1 MRRGRGTPPRLDH
14 DRNPP
19 PFRPPTLRRFASEVR
34 RMGDESIE
42 LLRARPTKNNPEG
55 ALRNI
60 TANACT
66 ILALDEQWAEVL
78 AFDEFAETLVTRKPP
93 PWRPN
98 DAPAEVKC
106 GDWTDED
113 TIRAQSWLAEHY
125 ALDIGLE
132 STLCAIKVAAHRRRV
147 HPVRDW
153 LRSLRWDGKRR
164 GPTWLVDVFGAEG
177 TPYTRAV
184 GQAFLVA
191 CVARVMVPGCKVDTV
206 PILEGE
212 QGIGKSSC
220 LRALVGDDWFLE
232 MSISDVTNVDAMQ
245 VLRRKWI
252 AEMPEI
258 DGWSR
263 SETSHFKGYVSRQVD
278 TYRASYG
285 RGTRDYP
292 RQTCFIGTTNG
303 QEYLK
308 DETGNRR
315 FQPVTCTKGDVA
327 AVRQLREQL
336 WAEAVAR
343 YDAHEEWHISDPEL
357 LDAFKVEQDARYRSD
372 PWEQAV
378 SGWLAKPADAGFPNR
393 GERGVT
399 TADALCGALVMDR
412 GKLTQTDSNRMA
424 AVLRRLG
431 WAQGKQER
439 RDGARVRPFRPTN
452 GHDHANGAA
461 YVPIPLEHPELD
473 EPEPEFD
480 YGEPPA

>member
-1 MRRGRGTPPRLDH
+1 M
-14 DRNPP
+14 
-19 PFRPPTLRRFASEVR
+19 E
-34 RMGDESIE
+34 DESVE
-42 LLRARPTKNNPEG
+42 LLRRPSTKHGPG
-55 ALRNI
+55 TVRNI
-60 TANACT
+60 GANAIT
-66 ILALDEQWAEVL
+66 VLALDERWKGVL
-78 AFDEFAETLVTRKPP
+78 AFDEFAETIVTRKPP
-93 PWRPN
+93 PWRPT
-98 DAPAEVKC
+98 DAPQTVKP

-113 TIRAQSWLAEHY
+113 TIRAQAWLAEHY
-125 ALDIGLE
+125 SLDVGLE
-132 STLCAIKVAAHRRRV
+132 ATLCAVKVVARRQLV

-164 GPTWLVDVFGAEG
+164 GPTWLVEVFGAED

-191 CVARVMVPGCKVDTV
+191 CVARIMAPGCKVDTV

-220 LRALVGDDWFLE
+220 LRALVGDEWFLE
-232 MSISDVTNVDAMQ
+232 MSIGDVTNVDAMQ

-285 RGTRDYP
+285 RGTKDYP
-292 RQTCFIGTTNG
+292 RQTCFIGTTNAR
-303 QEYLK
+303 EYLK

-315 FQPVTCTKGDVA
+315 FQPIACTKGDVA
-327 AVRQLREQL
+327 AVKQLRDQL

-343 YDAHEEWHISDPEL
+343 YDAKEEWHISDPEL
-357 LDAFKVEQDARYRSD
+357 LDAFTAEQDSRYRTD

-378 SGWLAKPADAGFPNR
+378 SGWLAKPSDVGPSR
-393 GERGVT
+393 GDKGVT
-399 TADALCGALVMDR
+399 TADALCGALLMDR

-431 WAQGKQER
+431 WVQGKQER

-452 GHDHANGAA
+452 GHDHANGATYAPLPPPEQEPDDYQGDLA
-461 YVPIPLEHPELD
+461 YEGP
-473 EPEPEFD
+473 
-480 YGEPPA
+480 